1 MIIIV
6 NDSCLKLYM
15 DNLISLPSLFLPR
28 LFYLN
33 YLRCLADN
41 QFGKRDNESGEGSLA
56 EERESGE
63 VSSEWKSATARGT
76 KAACLT
82 GIDPV
87 PGIKLSR
94 CSKPVMAC
102 PSGTR

>member
-1 MIIIV
+1 M
-6 NDSCLKLYM
+6 Y
-15 DNLISLPSLFLPR
+15 SLS
-28 LFYLN
+28 
-33 YLRCLADN
+33 LADN
-41 QFGKRDNESGEGSLA
+41 QFGKRDNELREGSLA
-56 EERESGE
+56 EERGGGG

-102 PSGTR
+102 PSGTRWNNIKHYGQYYQIGKGRSRVEIL